1 MCLFCRGILCVLFL
15 CSLILLVLHYF
26 ILFSYITYL
35 RCRFV
40 GFLVVEN
47 KVNAKHA
54 TGVDRGGGSGDP
66 ALPQWPGKKEFFVKI
81 EGLSSFT

>member
-54 TGVDRGGGSGDP
+54 TGVDRGGLRGPSP
-66 ALPQWPGKKEFFVKI
+66 PPMARQQKNFLLK
-81 EGLSSFT
+81 

>member
-54 TGVDRGGGSGDP
+54 TGVDRGAQGTQPSPNGQ
-66 ALPQWPGKKEFFVKI
+66 AKKEFFVKI
-81 EGLSSFT
+81 GGLSSFT